1 MSRFSLLQ
9 WLKNVSIARKLY
21 FTVGIMALL
30 IGLELFTLFFSINT
44 LSSVRAYV
52 GGEGLWS
59 KSQKDAIYHLT
70 RYATLHNEEDHL
82 QFREFMKV
90 PLGDSKARL
99 EMSKPNPDW
108 EKVREGFIEG
118 RNHPD
123 DVDGMVKLF
132 RRFSNV
138 SYISKAIQI
147 WGAAEEELLKLI
159 PLSDSLHKELAKP
172 VPSQEKLDSLL
183 NQITPINKKLTVLED
198 DFSFTLGEGSRWL
211 EDLVLKLLF
220 IIALTVEISGLILAI
235 FLSRGIQ
242 KGLNEI
248 INAAGSFAKGNYST
262 RAKVYSKD
270 EIGVLANAFN
280 DMSEKL
286 ETSINDKEKTKRR
299 LDNYNE
305 ELERKNKELEQ
316 FAYVAS
322 HDLQEP
328 LNTVAGFVRLFRS
341 GYKDK
346 LDDQGNQY
354 LNYISEASDRMKHLI
369 KALLDYSRIGT
380 DHQPQEVDCNKLMQE
395 IIADLD
401 SLFKQKN
408 VQISYNGLPTVKAY
422 PVELKMLL
430 QNLINNAIKF
440 QAKDNQPEITIQAQ
454 KLYEGWQFSVNDNG
468 IGIKEESWEKIF
480 VIFQRLHLRSEYEG
494 TGIGL
499 SQCTKIAALH
509 NGRIWVESEP
519 GKGSTFYFTINVH

>member
-1 MSRFSLLQ
+1 MPRFSPLQ
-9 WLKNVSIARKLY
+9 WLKNVSIAKKLY

-30 IGLELFTLFFSINT
+30 IGIELFTLFFSINT

-70 RYATLHNEEDHL
+70 RYAAFHNEEDYV
-82 QFREFMKV
+82 QFNEFMEV

-99 EMSKPNPDW
+99 AMSKPDPDW
-108 EKVREGFIEG
+108 EAVKQGFIEG

-138 SYISKAIQI
+138 SYISKAIHI
-147 WGAAEEELLKLI
+147 WGKAEEQIMKLI
-159 PLSDSLHKELAKP
+159 PISDSLHNELGKP
-172 VPSQEKLDSLL
+172 VPSQQRIDSLL
-183 NQITPINKKLTVLED
+183 DQITPINKNLTVLED

-211 EDLVLKLLF
+211 EDLILKLLF

-248 INAAGSFAKGNYST
+248 IAAAGSVAKGNYST
-262 RAKVYSKD
+262 RAKVYSND
-270 EIGVLANAFN
+270 EIGVLAKAFN
-280 DMSEKL
+280 EMSEKL
-286 ETSINDKEKTKRR
+286 DTNISDKEKTKRR

-305 ELERKNKELEQ
+305 ELERKNQELEQ

-328 LNTVAGFVRLFRS
+328 LNTVTGFVRLFKS
-341 GYKDK
+341 GYKDR
-346 LDDQGNQY
+346 LDDQGIQY
-354 LNYISEASDRMKHLI
+354 LDYINEASDRMKNLI

-380 DHQPQEVDCNKLMQE
+380 NHHPEEVDCNKIMKE

-401 SLFKQKN
+401 SLINKKN
-408 VQISYNGLPTVKAY
+408 VQLHFDELPVIKAY
-422 PVELKMLL
+422 PAELKMLL
-430 QNLINNAIKF
+430 QNLVSNAIKF
-440 QAKDNQPEITIQAQ
+440 QAKDKVPEVSVRAE
-454 KLYEGWQFSVNDNG
+454 KLYEGWQFAVTDNG
-468 IGIKEESWEKIF
+468 IGIKPESREKIF

-499 SQCTKIAALH
+499 SQCVKIASLH
-509 NGRIWVESEP
+509 NGRIWVESEY